1 MAEETTTRRLP
12 RFWIGLIALI
22 ILLIFLYFYKPF
34 ETYLLAAIPNVHFS
48 NVVFWFASLVGIV
61 GYVIAHWQSFRSQ
74 FGRDSGALN
83 VEVLVFDSL
92 QVAILIAVI
101 FCAGGTLQAVEML
114 GEYLVNRG
122 PIIDPAFGEK
132 LLAIILMVILAI
144 LFYLLHHL
152 VRAFRDGWAPRR
164 PPPRASGAGG
174 GD

>member
-1 MAEETTTRRLP
+1 MAEETTTGRRAK
-12 RFWIGLIALI
+12 FWIGLIAVI

-34 ETYLLAAIPNVHFS
+34 ESYLVAHIPQIHFS

-101 FCAGGTLQAVEML
+101 FCAGGTLQAVAML
-114 GEYLVNRG
+114 GEHLVNRG
-122 PIIDPAFGEK
+122 TIIGGEFGER
-132 LLAIILMVILAI
+132 LLAIVLMVILAI

-152 VRAFRDGWAPRR
+152 VRAFRDGWTTRRPAPRGS
-164 PPPRASGAGG
+164 AS
-174 GD
+174 D